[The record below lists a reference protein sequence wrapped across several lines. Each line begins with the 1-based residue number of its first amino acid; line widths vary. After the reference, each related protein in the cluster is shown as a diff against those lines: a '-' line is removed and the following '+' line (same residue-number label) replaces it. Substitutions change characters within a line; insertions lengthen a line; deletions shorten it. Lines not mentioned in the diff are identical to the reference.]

1 MERDLRKLIND
12 LRFRE
17 FHREFVEPRG
27 FNTFDVLRY
36 ADYEIRHSNV
46 LAWLLQP
53 AGTHGIGDR
62 FLRWFVERT
71 NKRLV
76 AANEEL
82 LPATD
87 FRATNVVVERE
98 LEYVDITIF
107 FKQEK
112 CLLAIENKTVPAS
125 SEHIDQVMGYQRKLR
140 GKHRDHTVK
149 SVLLTTSPHG
159 SVDFPGIAH
168 VGWNSIH
175 EAIGSFHRNG
185 EFHSGGVVAFIGQYL
200 DLVERWFGP
209 TGGDVLKPL
218 LDEHRSILKEM
229 RQIHARDGDDGVGGI
244 VPEDLADYR
253 DSLLRLVKESSQNP
267 KQLRTAVAHYLRGQ
281 GFKLWFSNNP
291 KLTHYWLSWTDPNL
305 AETAQSLSGKDDF
318 LRWELEFTYR
328 DVGVRF
334 NLYQHPR
341 ENREES
347 SPLDRVKGF
356 IRATPINRDDPD
368 RFRMEDG
375 GYGWYRVYS
384 KKLLSG
390 DELAKM
396 SGSQRKDEVLRILNE
411 FLASDESDYRRI
423 SDYFQCLAFR
433 PDGSASTRDDSPL
446 RELEP

>member
-1 MERDLRKLIND
+1 MESDLRKLIDD

-17 FHREFVEPRG
+17 FHREFVEPMQ

-46 LAWLLQP
+46 LAWLLRP
-53 AGTHGIGDR
+53 ADTHGIGDR

-71 NKRLV
+71 NRQLA
-76 AANEEL
+76 AANEER

-87 FRATNVVVERE
+87 FRAANVVVERE

-140 GKHRDHTVK
+140 GKHGDHTVK

-159 SVDFPGIAH
+159 SVDFAGIAH
-168 VGWNSIH
+168 VGWDSIR
-175 EAIGSFHRNG
+175 EAIASFHRNG
-185 EFHSGGVVAFIGQYL
+185 EFHSGGAGAFIGQYL
-200 DLVERWFGP
+200 DLVGRWFGP

-229 RQIHARDGDDGVGGI
+229 RQIHARDGDDGVGGM
-244 VPEDLADYR
+244 VPEDLTNYR
-253 DSLLRLVKESSQNP
+253 DSLVRLVKESSQDP
-267 KQLRTAVAHYLRGQ
+267 KQLRTAVADYLRGQ
-281 GFKLWFSNNP
+281 GCRVWFSNNP

-318 LRWELEFTYR
+318 LRWEMEFTYR
-328 DVGVRF
+328 DVGVQF

-341 ENREES
+341 EDREGYS
-347 SPLDRVKGF
+347 LLDRIKGF
-356 IRATPINRDDPD
+356 MRTTPINRDDPD
-368 RFRMEDG
+368 RFRMEDV

-384 KKLLSG
+384 QKLLSS
-390 DELAKM
+390 DELAAM
-396 SGSQRKDEVLRILNE
+396 SGSQRNDEVLRILKK
-411 FLASDESDYRRI
+411 LMASDESDYRRI
-423 SDYFQCLAFR
+423 EDYFQCLAFR
-433 PDGSASTRDDSPL
+433 PDSSASPQEDSP
-446 RELEP
+446 